1 MIEIRRMDESH
12 VSAVAEMEKL
22 FFSTPWSENSVRSE
36 LENSLSLWLVALDGE
51 TVCGYVGSQTAAG
64 ESDVMNLAVLP
75 AYQRRGIGGMLTETL
90 VKELRAAGSEALLL
104 EVRESNAPAIGLYE
118 KMGFVSVGVRPNY
131 YFKPKENAIIM
142 RKELKEL

>member
-1 MIEIRRMDESH
+1 
-12 VSAVAEMEKL
+12 
-22 FFSTPWSENSVRSE
+22 
-36 LENSLSLWLVALDGE
+36 
-51 TVCGYVGSQTAAG
+51 
-64 ESDVMNLAVLP
+64 
-75 AYQRRGIGGMLTETL
+75 MLTETL